1 MTAGEDTPTR
11 GNPMQPLQVSEDLLA
26 RVIAFKQVVETV
38 IGEELTLQDYLD
50 LLLQQAVDS
59 MLKDLLEPLD
69 PDLLLKSLQQ
79 LAAQYPNEVY
89 GFVAETLRQGAAAN
103 AQEQVRRRLG
113 FQPPDQTESGDD

>member
-1 MTAGEDTPTR
+1 
-11 GNPMQPLQVSEDLLA
+11 MQQLQVSEGLLA
-26 RVIAFKQVVETV
+26 RITAFKQVLETV
-38 IGEELTLQDYLD
+38 IGEELTFEDYVD

-79 LAAQYPNEVY
+79 MAAQYPNEVY
-89 GFVAETLRQGAAAN
+89 GFVAETLRQGAAAS

-113 FQPPDQTESGDD
+113 FHPPGEIESRDD